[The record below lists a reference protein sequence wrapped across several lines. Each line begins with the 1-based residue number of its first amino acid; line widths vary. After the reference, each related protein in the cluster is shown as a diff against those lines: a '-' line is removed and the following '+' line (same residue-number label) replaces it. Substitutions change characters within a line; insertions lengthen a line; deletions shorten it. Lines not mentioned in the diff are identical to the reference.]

1 MSFGKSKNSSDQTMD
16 PEIKGI
22 LMDTFESGRELS
34 QTPYNPYGGA
44 TVAPMSPFQQEGMQ
58 RTVDAARYGVGQ
70 DEMRDA
76 IAATRSAA
84 GYQPYN
90 VNVGTV
96 TAPGAYQPNTITA
109 GTVTAPGA
117 YQPTDIT
124 TGTIT
129 ESTVNP
135 EDVTA
140 AQFTGQ
146 DMSQYMNPFE
156 TQAID
161 AAMGDIERTRL
172 MQQESND
179 AQAVAGGAFGG
190 DRHAILGAETNRAAL
205 DRAGNVASQM
215 RSAGYDRGAQLAQS
229 DVQRQMEALGMNQ
242 QADLQGQLANQ
253 RAGLD
258 AATRTAEMALQG
270 DIESGRSNLSSNL
283 AANAAALDAARANQ
297 EASLRAATETGRSN
311 LTSNLAANAANLEA
325 GMGNQDAALRAALA
339 NQNAGLDAARLR
351 LGAGNQLG
359 ALGGDLRG
367 MTFGDAAAITG
378 VGDLQRQFGQEYL
391 DDEYRRFQMA
401 QQYPFQMFDVLRS
414 GAGMLPNP
422 TLTSSRGRDT
432 RLSFGG

>member
-1 MSFGKSKNSSDQTMD
+1 MSFGKSSSSQNQTMD

-34 QTPYNPYGGA
+34 KTPYNPYGGA

-58 RTVDAARYGVGQ
+58 ATVDAARYGVGQ

-84 GYQPYN
+84 AYQPYN

-96 TAPGAYQPNTITA
+96 TAPTAYQPA
-109 GTVTAPGA
+109 
-117 YQPTDIT
+117 DIT

-129 ESTVNP
+129 GSTVDP
-135 EDVTA
+135 TEITA
-140 AQFTGQ
+140 AQIKDQ
-146 DMSQYMNPFE
+146 DMSEYMNPYT

-161 AAMGDIERTRL
+161 AAMGDIERQRL
-172 MQQESND
+172 TQQDAND

-190 DRHAILGAETNRAAL
+190 DRHAILGAETNRAAIE
-205 DRAGNVASQM
+205 RMGNIASQM
-215 RSAGYDRGAQLAQS
+215 RNTGFDRAAALAQS
-229 DVQRQMEALGMNQ
+229 DVDRKMQALGMNQ
-242 QADLQGQLANQ
+242 QTDLQGKLANQ
-253 RAGLD
+253 RTDLEAD
-258 AATRTAEMALQG
+258 TRTAEMALRG
-270 DIESGRSNLSSNL
+270 DI
-283 AANAAALDAARANQ
+283 
-297 EASLRAATETGRSN
+297 ETGRSN

-325 GMGNQDAALRAALA
+325 GMANQDAALRAALA

-378 VGDLQRQFGQEYL
+378 VGDLQREFGQEYL
-391 DDEYRRFQMA
+391 DDLYARYQME
-401 QQYPFQMFDVLRS
+401 QMYPFQMFDVLRS

-422 TLTSSRGRDT
+422 TLTSSRSRD
-432 RLSFGG
+432 RRFGFPTS

>member
-1 MSFGKSKNSSDQTMD
+1 MSFGKSSSSQNQTMD

-96 TAPGAYQPNTITA
+96 TAPT
-109 GTVTAPGA
+109 A

-129 ESTVNP
+129 GSTVDP
-135 EDVTA
+135 TEITA
-140 AQFTGQ
+140 AQIKDQ
-146 DMSQYMNPFE
+146 DMSQYMNPYT

-161 AAMGDIERTRL
+161 AAMGDIERQRL
-172 MQQESND
+172 IQQDAND

-190 DRHAILGAETNRAAL
+190 DRHAILGAETNRAAIE
-205 DRAGNVASQM
+205 RMGNIASQM
-215 RSAGYDRGAQLAQS
+215 RNTGFDRAAALAQS
-229 DVQRQMEALGMNQ
+229 DMQRLMEARGRNQ
-242 QADLQGQLANQ
+242 QTDLQGKLANQ
-253 RAGLD
+253 RTDLEAD
-258 AATRTAEMALQG
+258 TRTAEMALRG
-270 DIESGRSNLSSNL
+270 DI
-283 AANAAALDAARANQ
+283 
-297 EASLRAATETGRSN
+297 ETGRSN

-325 GMGNQDAALRAALA
+325 STGNRDAALRAALA

-367 MTFGDAAAITG
+367 MTYGDAAAITG
-378 VGDLQRQFGQEYL
+378 VGDLQRQLGQQYL
-391 DDEYRRFQMA
+391 DDEYRRFQEA
-401 QQYPFQMFDVLRS
+401 QMYPFQMFDVLRS

-422 TLTSSRGRDT
+422 TLTSSRSRD
-432 RLSFGG
+432 RRFGFPTS